1 MNTLI
6 MLRQISVSNLG
17 CFDDQTY
24 TIDFSEETLLAG
36 PNNSGKSM
44 LLTTINLVR
53 YYLCTGS
60 LDWDTEYYRL
70 HDFEAAVN
78 THGQQKVIDIS
89 FTLKEMTEE
98 YIFRFK
104 YSLKR
109 GIHESTVNNRP
120 INPGESKYV
129 SLLKKIWCLRPNRS
143 LVPYQ
148 TNVQHTAG
156 PLQPIRPSG
165 SNVINYLLE
174 RWTDRDENW
183 SLAESWLRKIDP
195 DMSKLKTPI
204 RGNQAFLE
212 TTFGKTDVNV
222 SMQGSG
228 FQSAAAIVS
237 AIIFSPEGSTVIIEE
252 PEAFLHPKSQE
263 IIVDVINDAVNNHNK
278 QIIFST
284 HSCNI
289 LLPFFNDV
297 GLNAPKRSEKHIIA
311 DPKKFSM
318 WTFEKK
324 SGKVSINP
332 YPLHEK
338 TYKNFRQDFKYIWG

>member
-1 MNTLI
+1 
-6 MLRQISVSNLG
+6 MLKQISVRNLG

-24 TIDFSEETLLAG
+24 TVDFSEETLLAG

-44 LLTTINLVR
+44 LLAAMNLAR
-53 YYLCTGS
+53 YYLVTGS
-60 LDWDTEYYRL
+60 LQWDTEYYRL
-70 HDFEAAVN
+70 HTFEAAVN
-78 THGQQKVIDIS
+78 NHDPQKLIAIS

-104 YSLKR
+104 HSVER
-109 GIHESTVNNRP
+109 GIFGLTVNNRSIGP
-120 INPGESKYV
+120 RDSRYV
-129 SLLKKIWCLRPNRS
+129 KLFETIWCLRPNRS

-148 TNVQHTAG
+148 ANVQYTAG
-156 PLQPIRPSG
+156 PLQPISPSG

-212 TTFGKTDVNV
+212 TTFGKTDINV

-237 AIIFSPEGSTVIIEE
+237 AIVFSPEGSTLIIEE

-263 IIVDVINDAVNNHNK
+263 VIVDMINDAVSNHNK

-289 LLPFFNDV
+289 LLPFFNDI

-318 WTFEKK
+318 WTFEKI

-332 YPLHEK
+332 YPLHQK
-338 TYKNFRQDFKYIWG
+338 TFKNFRQDFKYLWG

>member
-1 MNTLI
+1 

-24 TIDFSEETLLAG
+24 TVDFSEETLIAG

-44 LLTTINLVR
+44 LLAAINFVR
-53 YYLCTGS
+53 YYLVTGG
-60 LDWDTEYYRL
+60 LDWNTEYYNL
-70 HDFEAAVN
+70 LGFEAAVN
-78 THGQQKVIDIS
+78 AHDPNKTIDIS
-89 FTLKEMTEE
+89 FTLKEGTE
-98 YIFRFK
+98 K
-104 YSLKR
+104 YVFHSRYSAAR
-109 GIHESTVNNRP
+109 GLQELTVNNGSVRP
-120 INPGESKYV
+120 GDIRYV
-129 SLLKKIWCLRPNRS
+129 NLLKKIWCLRPNRS

-148 TNVQHTAG
+148 VHVQATAG
-156 PLQPIRPSG
+156 PLQPLRPSG
-165 SNVINYLLE
+165 SNVINFLLE

-212 TTFGKTDVNV
+212 TRFGKTDVNV

-237 AIIFSPEGSTVIIEE
+237 AIIFSPEDSTVIIEE

-263 IIVDVINDAVNNHNK
+263 IIVDMINDAVNNHNK
-278 QIIFST
+278 QVIFST

-289 LLPFFNDV
+289 LLPFFSDV

-332 YPLHEK
+332 YPLHQK